1 MLEKFDAMEK
11 TENMFYIVAVKDELT
26 KTFMQPT
33 FGDNMDAIKRIFTTQ
48 VRTLP
53 IWKDNPTDF
62 SLYLLG
68 YFNQETGEI
77 VSNIEKIASGY
88 YYKKENEE

>member
-1 MLEKFDAMEK
+1 MEKFDAIEK
-11 TENMFYIVAVKDELT
+11 MENMFYVVAVKDELT
-26 KTFMQPT
+26 QTYLQPT

-68 YFNQETGEI
+68 YFNQETGELI
-77 VSNIEKIASGY
+77 SKIEKIASGY
-88 YYKKENEE
+88 YYKREGE